1 MVSCLCDF
9 GTVPLYFNM
18 LEPLWFGRQISKH
31 REVSQSTCTS
41 EFGDCSTMP
50 QWGVRVQVT
59 DPLVN
64 IRWHTHRPGIETRGD
79 HWSRSFLVCSIGLGD
94 PLPLRVSQKRYRAV
108 SLLAISPRLYVPC
121 AGPKCNK
128 VMAGEGCPAAG
139 KESCATIPYDCTRPT
154 VLRSGACPP
163 MATEE

>member
-1 MVSCLCDF
+1 MTVLVSCLCDF
-9 GTVPLYFNM
+9 GTVPLYFNL
-18 LEPLWFGRQISKH
+18 LEPLWFGRRISKN

-50 QWGVRVQVT
+50 QGGVRVQVT

-79 HWSRSFLVCSIGLGD
+79 HWSKSFLVCSIGLGD
-94 PLPLRVSQKRYRAV
+94 PLSLKVSQNKYRAI

-121 AGPKCNK
+121 AGPRATRSWLGRVAPQP
-128 VMAGEGCPAAG
+128 VM
-139 KESCATIPYDCTRPT
+139 KK
-154 VLRSGACPP
+154 
-163 MATEE
+163 